1 MAIQLPR
8 PYLIG
13 GGHPASPAVLDRGS
27 MGRARQPVISAEL
40 RVLSECEVEGIIRCG
55 VQGGENGNT
64 TTLLD
69 FCEF

>member
-1 MAIQLPR
+1 
-8 PYLIG
+8 
-13 GGHPASPAVLDRGS
+13 

-55 VQGGENGNT
+55 VQGGENENT